1 MAERLLYTYMDFV
14 AYDLIDVNAICNDDL
29 VVHYAY
35 IMHQPEGDTKQL
47 HYHVVVKLSKQQTCD
62 YFFNRKNFNQNVR
75 VKGLKKRLGAFRAF
89 EYLVHK
95 NDPDKIQYQLSDV
108 VSDDLSFWQS
118 LVASKPDNGEFVV
131 DLANLSPLE
140 MALKYGRDYIKN
152 YSKYAD
158 FKRLFLSDK
167 VRGVDDDVDPT
178 LVPPPLCDRPFTDK
192 N

>member
-1 MAERLLYTYMDFV
+1 MSERLLYTYMDFV
-14 AYDLIDVNAICNDDL
+14 VYDLNDVNAICNDDL

-35 IMHQPEGDTKQL
+35 IMHQPEADNKQL
-47 HYHVVVKLSKQQTCD
+47 HYHIVVKLSKQQTCD
-62 YFFNRKNFNQNVR
+62 YFFNRKNFNQNVF

-95 NDPDKIQYQLSDV
+95 NHPDKIQYQLSDV
-108 VSDDLSFWQS
+108 VSDDLPFWQS

-140 MALKYGRDYIKN
+140 MALKYGRDFIKN

-158 FKRLFLSDK
+158 FKRLFLLDN
-167 VRGVDDDVDPT
+167 VRDVD
-178 LVPPPLCDRPFTDK
+178 CDVEPSTVQSSLDDCPFDD
-192 N
+192 